1 MKKCVKNNTILK
13 WNTRKNLPGPIII
26 GVQKFN
32 FLLRDY
38 LFIQ

>member
-1 MKKCVKNNTILK
+1 MKECAKKNTILK
-13 WNTRKNLPGPIII
+13 SNTRKNLPGPIIS

-38 LFIQ
+38 FFIQ